1 MSFISD
7 CFEKKVSS
15 DAVNEGNNIERLSL
29 PDFVLTLVNRRELP
43 GFIQALIKFREDAR
57 FPRVILFAR
66 LCGVGWYMNLYKERT
81 NPNSEHGGAKQEVE
95 SMGSRRALS
104 GDFDFEI
111 HVGSYSAKPKRASVI
126 ITTPTTKVDHG
137 SAFYYTPNACD
148 VCLELLQHV
157 FPGADLKD
165 SLDCPPTQLFITATM
180 AVKALHDMFKK
191 SSQWNFAE
199 LRGICRELKVDPPWA
214 EGKRKALYGMVDTIK
229 GKKND
234 MLIEDTVNVDKFMKE
249 AIDLWITEASDL
261 YDAVDRALA
270 DEEAKR
276 LEEVELE
283 RIRGLQIDPD
293 SLDPLPSQEH
303 DSVMKLIHLMGGPYA
318 QTWWMSDKELA
329 ADQEAKAREAEK
341 ARLET
346 SKTIPGKFLK
356 GTSSKELRLKVPDLD
371 WKLIFG
377 DTRFHISTQRSP
389 EEMQIRLRKIIEE
402 IIKTDEKILNWEAW
416 EWDPDWDWGG
426 LCLVNESKEEKP
438 GGKGHEND
446 GVDEVREESDS
457 RGDSGFDGNA
467 DDAKLET
474 NDFLLHRK
482 GVQKEIRT
490 LKLSR
495 KGSYTRSL
503 TDDEIL
509 ALDIKGSMTVKK
521 NRDSGKNSMLHCS
534 LSIDT
539 AELDSTMTPSTPK
552 RLEPLPPSPIKSR
565 LFEPTRMKPDID
577 RANDDLCQKHGK
589 GRLTLSSS
597 TGELL
602 NLKGGSADIHDGNK
616 LELTHLD
623 INDRAAQKLAK
634 YLGDR
639 SKPSLVETVV
649 LRDNTIH
656 AEGCEALVTALL
668 NEEKTVFTSNL
679 TRLDLSQNRIG
690 LRGAQALSAL
700 ISSKGCRLKELN
712 INGNKLGDR
721 AVACVTRSM
730 AANQSICTLGMS
742 HNELADPRF
751 FIGRMLEANNALEKL
766 GMYPQ
771 IDVCSSYLLSVLTY
785 YCGGLLKTSDGTS
798 CVVKLL

>member
-29 PDFVLTLVNRRELP
+29 PDFLLTLVNRRELP

-57 FPRVILFAR
+57 FPRIILFAR

-81 NPNSEHGGAKQEVE
+81 NPNSEHGGAKKELE

-111 HVGSYSAKPKRASVI
+111 HVGSYIAKPKRASVI
-126 ITTPTTKVDHG
+126 ITAPTKVDHG
-137 SAFYYTPNACD
+137 SAFYFTPNACD

-165 SLDCPPTQLFITATM
+165 SLDCHPTQLFITAAM

-229 GKKND
+229 AKQND
-234 MLIEDTVNVDKFMKE
+234 MIEDTVNVDKFMKE
-249 AIDLWITEASDL
+249 AIDLWIMEASDL

-276 LEEVELE
+276 LEELELE
-283 RIRGLQIDPD
+283 RMRGLQIDPD
-293 SLDPLPSQEH
+293 SLDPLSSQEH
-303 DSVMKLIHLMGGPYA
+303 DSVMKLIDLMGGPYA
-318 QTWWMSDKELA
+318 QTWWMSDQEFA
-329 ADQEAKAREAEK
+329 ADQETKAREAEK
-341 ARLET
+341 AHLDT

-377 DTRFHISTQRSP
+377 DTRFHTSTQRSP
-389 EEMQIRLRKIIEE
+389 EEMQIRLRKTIEE
-402 IIKTDEKILNWEAW
+402 IVKTDEKILNWEAW
-416 EWDPDWDWGG
+416 EWDPDWEWGG

-438 GGKGHEND
+438 GGEGHEND
-446 GVDEVREESDS
+446 GVDEVRGESDS

-467 DDAKLET
+467 DDAKLEA
-474 NDFLLHRK
+474 NEFLLHRK
-482 GVQKEIRT
+482 EVQKEIRN

-495 KGSYTRSL
+495 KGSYTRPL
-503 TDDEIL
+503 TADEIL
-509 ALDIKGSMTVKK
+509 ALDIKGSMPVKEYRDIVK
-521 NRDSGKNSMLHCS
+521 NRMHRS

-539 AELDSTMTPSTPK
+539 AELDSTMTSSTPK
-552 RLEPLPPSPIKSR
+552 RLEPLPPSPIKLR
-565 LFEPTRMKPDID
+565 LFEHIG
-577 RANDDLCQKHGK
+577 RANDDLCQKNGK
-589 GRLTLSSS
+589 GRLKLSSS

-602 NLKGGSADIHDGNK
+602 NLKGSADDIHDGNK
-616 LELTHLD
+616 LELTHFSVG
-623 INDRAAQKLAK
+623 DRTTQKLAK
-634 YLGDR
+634 YLGDL
-639 SKPSLVETVV
+639 SKPSLVDTVV
-649 LRDNTIH
+649 LRDNAIH
-656 AEGCEALVTALL
+656 AEGCEALATALL

-721 AVACVTRSM
+721 AGACVTRSM
-730 AANQSICTLGMS
+730 ADNQSICTLGMS

-751 FIGRMLEANNALEKL
+751 FIGKMLEANNALEKL
-766 GMYPQ
+766 GIYTLKLM
-771 IDVCSSYLLSVLTY
+771 CAVLI
-785 YCGGLLKTSDGTS
+785 
-798 CVVKLL
+798 